1 MQALVGKTGKESLKR
16 RCLELKSDSLA
27 ANVAKRGKS
36 LLGKFE
42 LDDVRDISAGAATF
56 YVWVS
61 HILVCGCVCSGVRWK
76 KEALHVYV
84 ISGWFGGGSCDVGLF
99 CVCFVLTDKIQTR
112 KRLKRMQFIRTK
124 RKACCALF

>member
-27 ANVAKRGKS
+27 ASVAKRGKT

-61 HILVCGCVCSGVRWK
+61 HILVCGSLV
-76 KEALHVYV
+76 VYV
-84 ISGWFGGGSCDVGLF
+84 VGCGGR
-99 CVCFVLTDKIQTR
+99 R
-112 KRLKRMQFIRTK
+112 KLYM
-124 RKACCALF
+124 CM

>member
-1 MQALVGKTGKESLKR
+1 MCIFLVPQNWKAVQALVGKTGKESLKR
-16 RCLELKSDSLA
+16 RCLELKSDSLT
-27 ANVAKRGKS
+27 ANVAKRGKT

-61 HILVCGCVCSGVRWK
+61 HILVCGCVCVCSGVWWE
-76 KEALHVYV
+76 KEALRVYV

-99 CVCFVLTDKIQTR
+99 
-112 KRLKRMQFIRTK
+112 
-124 RKACCALF
+124 